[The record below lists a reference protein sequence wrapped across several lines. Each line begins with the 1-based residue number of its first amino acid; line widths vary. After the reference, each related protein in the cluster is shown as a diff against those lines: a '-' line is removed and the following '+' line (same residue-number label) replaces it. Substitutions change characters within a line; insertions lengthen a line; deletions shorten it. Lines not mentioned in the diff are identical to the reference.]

1 MTVRSEAPQ
10 DIAAI
15 YAVNAAAFPTE
26 AEAKLVDTLRE
37 QGVLTVSLV
46 AEYEGQIV
54 GHIAFSPMTLEG
66 TDSHLKAIGL
76 APVAVLPDVQQQ
88 GYGGQLVIAGI
99 DACRKLGY
107 DLVFL
112 LGHPEYYPR
121 FGFVPAV
128 PLGYQSVYTQ
138 GEGDH
143 PYFMVLPLREE
154 IKMQGGFVRYHPA
167 FDSLE

>member
-1 MTVRSEAPQ
+1 MTVRPEKPQ

-26 AEAKLVDTLRE
+26 AEAKLVDALRD
-37 QGVLTVSLV
+37 QGALTVSLV
-46 AEYEGQIV
+46 AEHEGQIV
-54 GHIAFSPMTLEG
+54 GHIAFSPMTMEG
-66 TDSHLKAIGL
+66 PDSHLKAIGL
-76 APVAVLPDVQQQ
+76 APVAVLPDVQRQ
-88 GYGGQLVIAGI
+88 GFGGQLVLAGI

-112 LGHPEYYPR
+112 LGHTEYYPR

-128 PLGYQSVYTQ
+128 PLGYQSVYTE

-143 PYFMVLPLREE
+143 PHFMVLPLHEE
-154 IKMQGGFVRYHPA
+154 IKMQGGFVSYHPA
-167 FDSLE
+167 FNDL